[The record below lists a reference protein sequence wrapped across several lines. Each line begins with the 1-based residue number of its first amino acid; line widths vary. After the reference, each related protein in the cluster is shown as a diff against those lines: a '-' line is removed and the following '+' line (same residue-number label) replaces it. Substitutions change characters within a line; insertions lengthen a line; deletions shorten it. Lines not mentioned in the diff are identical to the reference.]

1 MPFAPEDAACIDQ
14 ILDALIP
21 PNEAR
26 GLPGA
31 GGLGV
36 GELVR
41 EKLGDAAEAFRPH
54 LDWLATKAAARGA
67 EDFGALP
74 LGDRAAL
81 LRELEA
87 ELPGFVSA
95 LIFQTYG
102 GYYQHPQVV
111 EALGM
116 PGRPPHPEGY
126 PLEEG
131 DFSGLERVRERT
143 GLLREV

>member
-1 MPFAPEDAACIDQ
+1 MPFSSDDAACIDQ

-21 PNEAR
+21 PNETL

-54 LDWLATKAAARGA
+54 LDWLAARAAESGA
-67 EDFGALP
+67 DDFGALS

-81 LRELEA
+81 LRELDA

-111 EALGM
+111 EALGV

-131 DFSGLERVRERT
+131 DFSALERVRGRT

>member
-21 PNEAR
+21 PHAEL

-31 GGLGV
+31 GELGV

-41 EKLGDAAEAFRPH
+41 EKLGDAAEVFRPH
-54 LDWLATKAAARGA
+54 LDWLAARAAESGA
-67 EDFGALP
+67 EDFGALD
-74 LGDRAAL
+74 LDARAAA
-81 LRELEA
+81 LRDLDA
-87 ELPGFVSA
+87 ALPGFVSA

-102 GYYQHPQVV
+102 GYYQHPRVV
-111 EALGM
+111 EALGV
-116 PGRPPHPEGY
+116 PPRPPHPEGY
-126 PLEEG
+126 PLEDG

-143 GLLREV
+143 DLLREV